1 MKKDSLAVYE
11 RPEAE
16 EVKLVI
22 SSNVLSNTETP
33 ECPDNEECVFETG
46 SNRYREL

>member
-1 MKKDSLAVYE
+1 MKKETLDVYE

-22 SSNVLSNTETP
+22 ESSFLSNTETP
-33 ECPDNEECVFETG
+33 ECPFVNEECAFEG
-46 SNRYREL
+46 ND

>member
-1 MKKDSLAVYE
+1 MFIVNIMKNDSMNVYE

-22 SSNVLSNTETP
+22 ESTILSGTNEDP
-33 ECPDNEECVFETG
+33 IDPCPQYEGLEI
-46 SNRYREL
+46 